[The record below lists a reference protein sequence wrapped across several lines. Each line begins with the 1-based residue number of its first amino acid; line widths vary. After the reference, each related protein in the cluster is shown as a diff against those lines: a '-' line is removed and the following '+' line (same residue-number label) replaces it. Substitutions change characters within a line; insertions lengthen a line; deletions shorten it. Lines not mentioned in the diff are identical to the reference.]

1 MLTIQDIISRA
12 TLDVDQNEYLFDN
25 VLTDWDTGTPDLIRI
40 LDSPMNSGKTTTM
53 LMATVW
59 AEVHKNPNRN
69 LILYVA
75 PRKEL
80 IKDAIKKVEANF
92 DDKNLLCSDNSVK
105 AISVYTQDVFN
116 DYITL
121 NKIHKKSS
129 YTIPSTDIIF
139 AAVSIQW
146 LTDPVNLANVL
157 KLNPG
162 FIYSDEP
169 HIGLKIADAS
179 SMIEDAGRRPS
190 IWFDPVWLPAMIS
203 LAKQGHKVLGS
214 TATTSA
220 SQSGDTNSGKKIFS
234 PLPVMPKRDF
244 KTCFPV
250 LHPNTGVY
258 AVYDDFK
265 AFWPKHLKK
274 TKELI
279 NSISVDT
286 WSKAAAINVVPCMPL
301 FFVKGGAENAQRS
314 IPFFVHSYQ
323 LNDTLYNNLWNFHR
337 SLNSDSI
344 FSINTSNFVELEKK
358 GNVNYMRQNVKDLND
373 IMEVLNDPANNMY
386 DGGLGVINTG
396 TAGMNV
402 HRFDTV
408 VYLSDPQNLSDIA
421 DSQIQTFGRIMRFPF
436 LGMRSHADMRE
447 KINNLDISLDEK
459 YRLCHYVVY
468 KCLNH
473 LFYVDSPLL
482 NVAVDEFCDVTMTQE
497 GGTAY
502 YISHM
507 TSESSHHSHSIAPAM
522 GMKYDAS
529 ALNSTYKKQHCECCE
544 VIDDRGT
551 TTCER
556 DARVNLEKI
565 EGVMTDEKWSEVW
578 FKVLHLHHK
587 DVDHFN
593 YDPSNLITACPNL
606 HMGITIFE
614 EHAKKRYT

>member
-1 MLTIQDIISRA
+1 MLTIQDILTNA
-12 TLDVDQNEYLFDN
+12 TLDIDQNKYLYDN
-25 VLTDWDTGTPDLIRI
+25 VLTAWDSGSADLIRM
-40 LDSPMNSGKTTTM
+40 LESPMNSGKTTTM

-59 AEVHKNPNRN
+59 AEVYKNPNRN

-92 DDKNLLCSDNSVK
+92 DNKNLRCSDDSVK
-105 AISVYTQDVFN
+105 AISVYTQDVFS

-121 NKIHKKSS
+121 TKIHKKSS
-129 YTIPSTDIIF
+129 YTIPSTEIVF

-146 LTDPVNLANVL
+146 LTDPINLANVL
-157 KLNPG
+157 KFNPG

-179 SMIEDAGRRPS
+179 SMIVDAGRRPS

-203 LAKQGHKVLGS
+203 LAKEGHKVLGS

-220 SQSGDTNSGKKIFS
+220 SQAGDTDSGKKIFK

-250 LHPNTGVY
+250 MHPNNDVY
-258 AVYDDFK
+258 TVYDDFK
-265 AFWPKHLKK
+265 EFWPMHLQK
-274 TKELI
+274 TRDLI
-279 NSISVDT
+279 NMISVDT

-314 IPFFVHSYQ
+314 IPFFVHSLR
-323 LNDTLYNNLWNFHR
+323 LNDTLYNNLWKFHR

-344 FSINTSNFVELEKK
+344 FSINTSEFVELEKK

-373 IMEVLNDPANNMY
+373 IMEVLNDPVNNMY

-421 DSQIQTFGRIMRFPF
+421 DSQVQTFGRIMRFPF
-436 LGMRSHADMRE
+436 VGMRSHADMRE
-447 KINNLDISLDEK
+447 KINKLDISLSEK
-459 YRLCHYVVY
+459 YLLCQYVVY

-473 LFYVDSPLL
+473 VFYVDSNLM
-482 NVAVDEFCDVTMTQE
+482 NVAVNEFCDNTMTQE

-502 YISHM
+502 YISNM
-507 TSESSHHSHSIAPAM
+507 TSGSSHHSQSFAPTM
-522 GMKYDAS
+522 SMKYDAS
-529 ALNSTYKKQHCECCE
+529 ALNSTYKKQHCQCCD
-544 VIDDRGT
+544 VIDTVGT

-556 DARVNLEKI
+556 DARANLEKT
-565 EGVMTDEKWSEVW
+565 EGPMTDEGWSNVW
-578 FKVLHLHHK
+578 FKVLHLHHD
-587 DVDHFN
+587 DVNHHN
-593 YDPSNLITACPNL
+593 YDPANLITACPNM
-606 HMGITIFE
+606 HMGITIIGD
-614 EHAKKRYT
+614 HANKRYD